1 MKKQV
6 FRDSYAPK
14 IRRLCSK
21 CRKGGLM
28 ITGSCPLF
36 RITHSWQHPR
46 FSFLSAGA
54 RSVWSV
60 KEKIK
65 SRVLLSFV
73 VGIVCA
79 YTWLKATLVYQKWYN
94 LHILAF
100 FVFSFCADFH
110 LPQNKIDLESEKKNR
125 CIVISGVSL
134 PLNTMRALCRV
145 LMYWWFF

>member
-94 LHILAF
+94 LHILAGF
-100 FVFSFCADFH
+100 IMIFSYFLFVLTSTCH
-110 LPQNKIDLESEKKNR
+110 KTKLTWNRKKR
-125 CIVISGVSL
+125 TGAS
-134 PLNTMRALCRV
+134 
-145 LMYWWFF
+145 